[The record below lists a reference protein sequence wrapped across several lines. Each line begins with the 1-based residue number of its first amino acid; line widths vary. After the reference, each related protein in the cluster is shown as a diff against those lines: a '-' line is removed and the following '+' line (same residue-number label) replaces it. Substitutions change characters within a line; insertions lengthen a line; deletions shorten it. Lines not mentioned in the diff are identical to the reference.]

1 MSLPT
6 IKRPFM
12 RKWVDWTGKHF
23 SRRVDQKLDL
33 TPFPPAPSIQA
44 NLTSLLLT
52 KSPSVCVSYYS
63 ENIQPGHI
71 PNKWIPVQTLR
82 GILSQLCRL
91 FLPEVAW
98 TMLSAK
104 YGFTN
109 KVEAPPGL
117 QISLPCLPLLK
128 TQVWAP
134 QPQQLSPTSTSTST
148 CSSTSDH
155 LLFLLRG
162 TRSKSDSTWFQFY
175 TKLFLS
181 KTCIVIKS
189 TSSGTKS
196 RISDSHWLHNQV
208 FAIKHAIH
216 LNRIFLPFIGWLSP
230 QLQHWYL
237 IAATI
242 V

>member
-6 IKRPFM
+6 INRPFN
-12 RKWVDWTGKHF
+12 RKWVDW
-23 SRRVDQKLDL
+23 QKLDL

-63 ENIQPGHI
+63 ENIQPDHI

-109 KVEAPPGL
+109 KVEAHPGL
-117 QISLPCLPLLK
+117 HISLPCLPLLK

-134 QPQQLSPTSTSTST
+134 QPQHMSPTSASNSACSSTSSST

-155 LLFLLRG
+155 LLLLLRG
-162 TRSKSDSTWFQFY
+162 TRSKSDST
-175 TKLFLS
+175 
-181 KTCIVIKS
+181 
-189 TSSGTKS
+189 
-196 RISDSHWLHNQV
+196 
-208 FAIKHAIH
+208 
-216 LNRIFLPFIGWLSP
+216 
-230 QLQHWYL
+230 
-237 IAATI
+237 
-242 V
+242 

>member
-6 IKRPFM
+6 INRPFM
-12 RKWVDWTGKHF
+12 RKWVGWTGKHF
-23 SRRVDQKLDL
+23 SRRVDQKLDCSL
-33 TPFPPAPSIQA
+33 NPPAPPIQA

-63 ENIQPGHI
+63 ENIQPDHI
-71 PNKWIPVQTLR
+71 PNKWIPVQTMR

-109 KVEAPPGL
+109 KVEAHPGL

-134 QPQQLSPTSTSTST
+134 QPQQLSPTSASNSNST

-155 LLFLLRG
+155 LLLLLRG
-162 TRSKSDSTWFQFY
+162 TRSKSDSTWVWILR
-175 TKLFLS
+175 KVMS
-181 KTCIVIKS
+181 
-189 TSSGTKS
+189 
-196 RISDSHWLHNQV
+196 
-208 FAIKHAIH
+208 
-216 LNRIFLPFIGWLSP
+216 
-230 QLQHWYL
+230 LQDLYCDQEH
-237 IAATI
+237 
-242 V
+242 

>member
-6 IKRPFM
+6 INRPFN
-12 RKWVDWTGKHF
+12 RQWVDWTGKHF

-52 KSPSVCVSYYS
+52 KSPSVYVSYYS
-63 ENIQPGHI
+63 ENIQPDHI
-71 PNKWIPVQTLR
+71 PNKWILVQTLR

-109 KVEAPPGL
+109 KVEAHPGL

-134 QPQQLSPTSTSTST
+134 QPQHMSPTMASNSTSAW
-148 CSSTSDH
+148 SSNLDH

-162 TRSKSDSTWFQFY
+162 TRSKSDSTW
-175 TKLFLS
+175 
-181 KTCIVIKS
+181 V
-189 TSSGTKS
+189 
-196 RISDSHWLHNQV
+196 
-208 FAIKHAIH
+208 
-216 LNRIFLPFIGWLSP
+216 
-230 QLQHWYL
+230 
-237 IAATI
+237 
-242 V
+242 

>member
-6 IKRPFM
+6 INRPFN
-12 RKWVDWTGKHF
+12 RQWVDWTGKHF

-52 KSPSVCVSYYS
+52 ESPIVCVSYYS
-63 ENIQPGHI
+63 ENIQPDHI
-71 PNKWIPVQTLR
+71 PNKWILVQTLR

-109 KVEAPPGL
+109 KVEAHPGL

-134 QPQQLSPTSTSTST
+134 QPQQLSPTSTCSS

-162 TRSKSDSTWFQFY
+162 TRSKSGSTWFEFY
-175 TKLFLS
+175 TKLFLFQDLY
-181 KTCIVIKS
+181 C
-189 TSSGTKS
+189 
-196 RISDSHWLHNQV
+196 DQEH
-208 FAIKHAIH
+208 
-216 LNRIFLPFIGWLSP
+216 
-230 QLQHWYL
+230 
-237 IAATI
+237 
-242 V
+242 